1 MFKSFLSSVNGGT
14 EGSDHAPD
22 APLRAAYIERIRQL
36 VDYFPLGKKL
46 CYIPEFKKE
55 IVFETLLVAYCI
67 DGEYIYSLE
76 SIEHDAAGVPIA
88 FFVGANAQPV
98 PLERVRNFQVLLPN
112 TSDQEQKL
120 DYQRRALI
128 GRGRQFNKG
137 NCISLISSGGRR
149 GVVSMDT
156 EVVKRV
162 VLHEGPYANV
172 EMVLVEPE
180 LKSIIVTDQRG
191 KSRTDIRVP
200 MTMTVADAQLQWAC
214 TIVDVSDDA
223 LRIRLHDG
231 ETMTQMGKGE
241 EVVLAFDLSGTEY
254 IYAIKGIV
262 IRRSPQAAVI
272 KLEAFSKGGEHFAAY
287 GPLDRLELKAL
298 LINYGKLGCINGK

>member
-1 MFKSFLSSVNGGT
+1 MLKSFLRSVSGGT
-14 EGSDHAPD
+14 EGGDQAQAASSHALD
-22 APLRAAYIERIRQL
+22 LERLRLL

-67 DGEYIYSLE
+67 DGEYVYSWE
-76 SIEHDAAGVPIA
+76 SIEHDAAGVPVA
-88 FFVGANAQPV
+88 FLVGPNARRI
-98 PLERVRNFQVLLPN
+98 PLERVRSFQVLLPD

-137 NCISLISSGGRR
+137 NYISLISSGGRR
-149 GVVSMDT
+149 GLASMDT
-156 EVVKRV
+156 EVVKRL
-162 VLHEGPYANV
+162 VLHDGPYANA
-172 EMVLVEPE
+172 EMVLVTPE
-180 LKSIIVTDQRG
+180 LKSIVITDQRS
-191 KSRTDIRVP
+191 KSRADIRVP
-200 MTMTVADAQLQWAC
+200 VTITVADVQLQWAC

-223 LRIRLHDG
+223 LRIRVHDG
-231 ETMTQMGKGE
+231 ETMTQMGRGE
-241 EVVLAFDLSGTEY
+241 EVVLAFDLSGAEY
-254 IYAIKGIV
+254 IYAIKGTV

-272 KLEAFSKGGEHFAAY
+272 KLEAFSKGGEHFAVY

-298 LINYGKLGCINGK
+298 LINYGK